1 MRLFC
6 RYILTVLVWLQI
18 GGWYLFFRKK
28 GVSLLPV
35 NLHAL
40 AASFPNAVLRELAF
54 VFIVFNFNFSI
65 RVLLSTA
72 PWIEYWRLFGLKIT
86 VDAPPVFSH
95 VYGFT
100 RGWYVSFVRYT
111 WGPVALLVGHNSC
124 WSAPVYWTFAARL
137 MDAFCWY
144 VLQRDFR
151 YPVVS
156 E

>member
-6 RYILTVLVWLQI
+6 RYILTVLVSLQI

-28 GVSLLPV
+28 GVSPLPV

-40 AASFPNAVLRELAF
+40 AASFPNAVLSELAF
-54 VFIVFNFNFSI
+54 VLIALSFSLSI

-72 PWIEYWRLFGLKIT
+72 PWTEYWRLFGLKII
-86 VDAPPVFSH
+86 VDAPPVLLH
-95 VYGFT
+95 AYGFT

-111 WGPVALLVGHNSC
+111 WGPVALLVGHKS
-124 WSAPVYWTFAARL
+124 SESPPVYWTFAERL

-144 VLQRDFR
+144 VLHRDFR